1 MLTPQ
6 QLKERLDYIGSS
18 DAPAVLGISRWKTPL
33 QVWAEKSRNVE
44 PEDISDRLPVKLGNR
59 LEQVV
64 AELFTEKTGMKVRR
78 VNETIFHPVY
88 RFLAANLDR
97 RIVGSNAILE
107 AKTCSPWKAK
117 EWAGDEVPQEYVCQV
132 MHALAVTG
140 MKVGYLAVLIGNQD
154 FIVKTIERDEKVI
167 AEMVKKEVHF
177 WRTYVEPKVMP
188 MIITTDDADTL
199 YSLFPM
205 GDSPEIT
212 LGDDVDVLIENRSAM
227 IADIASLSSQLERT
241 NNELKAMLKDS
252 SVAKTSQHLITWK
265 RQTQKRIDTERIKAE
280 APELYAK
287 YVNELSSRVL
297 RIKPIKE

>member
-78 VNETIFHPVY
+78 VNETIYHPTY

-117 EWAGDEVPQEYVCQV
+117 EWAGEEIPQEYVCQV
-132 MHALAVTG
+132 MHALGVTG

-154 FIVKTIERDEKVI
+154 FIVKTIERDEQVI

-177 WRTYVEPKVMP
+177 WRTYVEPRVMP

-199 YSLFPM
+199 YTLFPM

-212 LGDDVDVLIENRSAM
+212 LGDEVDLLIENRSAM
-227 IADIASLSSQLERT
+227 IADLKGLESQLERT
-241 NNELKAMLKDS
+241 DNEIKAMLKDA
-252 SVAKTSQHLITWK
+252 SVAKTQKNIISWK
-265 RQTQKRIDTERIKAE
+265 RQTSKRVDTKLLEAEMPDIHAKFIKESA
-280 APELYAK
+280 
-287 YVNELSSRVL
+287 SRVL
-297 RIKPIKE
+297 RIRAIKE